1 MMVSSVGCPCKYHT
15 PEEQRQAHA
24 ASSSQCYEWYKAS
37 INRDRRRQRRAQRG
51 QQSTHPTPSV
61 RRDTVPQKAAE
72 LSITRPTKTL
82 AIMMLDRIAHTN
94 EEFMALIKCQ
104 PQAYADHLV
113 RSFFATVTMDTPEG
127 DDSEICEQITKISE
141 FIDIVNKH
149 EATILNAAGVGQELA
164 EAHEYRD
171 CMEEVQKW
179 LEDILCGI
187 MEGIDVLMETHKSR
201 GLLYQN
207 VVHTVT

>member
-1 MMVSSVGCPCKYHT
+1 MLQVVLNAMNGTRLASTETGATSVGPSMVSKVLTPHRLFDEIQCPGRLLNFL
-15 PEEQRQAHA
+15 Q
-24 ASSSQCYEWYKAS
+24 
-37 INRDRRRQRRAQRG
+37 
-51 QQSTHPTPSV
+51 PTNWFP
-61 RRDTVPQKAAE
+61 
-72 LSITRPTKTL
+72 SITRPTKTL
-82 AIMMLDRIAHTN
+82 AIMMLDHIAHTN

-104 PQAYADHLV
+104 PWAYADCLV
-113 RSFFATVTMDTPEG
+113 RSFFATVTVDTPEG

-141 FIDIVNKH
+141 FINVVNKH

-187 MEGIDVLMETHKSR
+187 MEGVDVLVETHKSR

-207 VVHTVT
+207 VIHTVT